1 MSDSE
6 EELDSD
12 EVPGFGPEQV
22 WNACGFF
29 VQSSDFFEKP
39 FDGDLAYRM
48 ITTLED
54 RELTESDLCVELLHL
69 TPVESSPQRG
79 GVFSAEP
86 PPPCSTLADCLLRRA
101 AALGR
106 PDTVALML
114 SQGARLDFDASV
126 LEYWACLGT
135 PLVNACEVGNVD
147 IVCMLLDRDADTNAW
162 TRSCQFDSVDD
173 GFIVRMDWTALHAA
187 CAWGRLE
194 TVQLLVER
202 RADISAHCR
211 YHYSPWPSDGEVW
224 ADQQEDGPSA
234 FHLACA
240 RGHLDVVA
248 FLHET
253 VGASL
258 ESMGSIYGWSLVGA
272 EELVVLDWHLNSPLI
287 MGPDRQDHYSEK
299 PNCSCGYITFPNS
312 YQTCTMDQHIS
323 AGEFPCVSIN
333 SGRVLTGTPLL
344 LACVRGYTDVIHYLL
359 DAGADADTRG
369 HHLALCP
376 VCAEDLEACTP
387 LDILKAFGHTDVSE
401 LLLSVA
407 AGSARKGARATPMKT
422 RAERAGIQ
430 LDETPPAVRRDIAEG
445 GPVTRAKA
453 KAEMRAVQK
462 SRVQR
467 VTRAEQAGT
476 VSAALFRAKD
486 VQRQATKRAS
496 EPSKAS
502 GSRRVYTCK
511 KCGEPKKGHV
521 CQVK

>member
-1 MSDSE
+1 MSPSQEPPLLLFCPKSKGFACWTVQAMSDSE

-79 GVFSAEP
+79 GVFSGEP

-194 TVQLLVER
+194 TVQ
-202 RADISAHCR
+202 
-211 YHYSPWPSDGEVW
+211 
-224 ADQQEDGPSA
+224 
-234 FHLACA
+234 
-240 RGHLDVVA
+240 
-248 FLHET
+248 
-253 VGASL
+253 
-258 ESMGSIYGWSLVGA
+258 
-272 EELVVLDWHLNSPLI
+272 
-287 MGPDRQDHYSEK
+287 
-299 PNCSCGYITFPNS
+299 
-312 YQTCTMDQHIS
+312 
-323 AGEFPCVSIN
+323 
-333 SGRVLTGTPLL
+333 
-344 LACVRGYTDVIHYLL
+344 
-359 DAGADADTRG
+359 TRG
-369 HHLALCP
+369 
-376 VCAEDLEACTP
+376 V
-387 LDILKAFGHTDVSE
+387 
-401 LLLSVA
+401 
-407 AGSARKGARATPMKT
+407 
-422 RAERAGIQ
+422 
-430 LDETPPAVRRDIAEG
+430 
-445 GPVTRAKA
+445 
-453 KAEMRAVQK
+453 
-462 SRVQR
+462 
-467 VTRAEQAGT
+467 
-476 VSAALFRAKD
+476 
-486 VQRQATKRAS
+486 RAS